1 LRFGGSHYGND
12 SFGYPTLNGRAIPDI
27 LDRVTA
33 PYEWAT
39 SLGSFRH
46 CSRHVL
52 EARAT
57 CKRVTAAEFRGS
69 STDHSGTS
77 VNLVT
82 GALAHLQLGRVQVM
96 MGDKIAAC
104 KSYNDFLMLGKD
116 ADRDIPIYRQ
126 ARAEYAK
133 LMAELPALVGKQGED
148 TSKASLVTVHPQLIC
163 GCTAARAACTIYQ

>member
-1 LRFGGSHYGND
+1 
-12 SFGYPTLNGRAIPDI
+12 
-27 LDRVTA
+27 
-33 PYEWAT
+33 
-39 SLGSFRH
+39 
-46 CSRHVL
+46 
-52 EARAT
+52 
-57 CKRVTAAEFRGS
+57 
-69 STDHSGTS
+69 
-77 VNLVT
+77 
-82 GALAHLQLGRVQVM
+82 M